1 MLEVIATAIHFHG
14 RQGLALKRHRETLQ
28 ESDENQNLGN
38 FLTHLKEMQNYCSEL
53 KEHLEAPKVK
63 VYHI

>member
-1 MLEVIATAIHFHG
+1 MLEVIATAIHFRG

-28 ESDENQNLGN
+28 SDENQNLGN
-38 FLTHLKEMQNYCSEL
+38 FLTHLKEIQNYCSEL